1 MDYKQVEKSGGN
13 HQALKSLDDE
23 WRLMNAALERLGQVE
38 ALHSKQQAQR
48 SGRLIFGLD
57 LTGSREASLHQAR
70 IATSAMFA
78 TMKAIGT
85 VAVKLGYYRG
95 DECKAGAW
103 KHDPAI
109 VERSMLRLSTEAGS
123 TQLAR
128 LLQLVLSE
136 TENVSGFVFIGDHC
150 EESEDDLARLAQ
162 ALGEKGIP
170 MFVFHECA
178 DNDAGSL
185 QAKPIF
191 KRLAAASNGVYS
203 EFRSDSGAVVRELLS
218 TVAAFSAMGHE
229 GLKQIGQPLTAEGR
243 HLQKSL
249 AQLSEPK
256 QVKLLSGPAS
266 GTRKLGKERGS
277 I

>member
-103 KHDPAI
+103 KHD
-109 VERSMLRLSTEAGS
+109 
-123 TQLAR
+123 
-128 LLQLVLSE
+128 
-136 TENVSGFVFIGDHC
+136 
-150 EESEDDLARLAQ
+150 
-162 ALGEKGIP
+162 
-170 MFVFHECA
+170 
-178 DNDAGSL
+178 
-185 QAKPIF
+185 
-191 KRLAAASNGVYS
+191 
-203 EFRSDSGAVVRELLS
+203 
-218 TVAAFSAMGHE
+218 
-229 GLKQIGQPLTAEGR
+229 
-243 HLQKSL
+243 
-249 AQLSEPK
+249 
-256 QVKLLSGPAS
+256 
-266 GTRKLGKERGS
+266 
-277 I
+277 